1 MTNTGDAVNK
11 IISTENLKCI
21 EQDTLGSHSHPGN
34 FTPAIDNPKPKLM
47 LNESTI
53 CMIFIQMSQSTTA
66 SAVKDYMHSITTIH
80 LNNTI
85 TLAVVYPGFEEGRC

>member
-1 MTNTGDAVNK
+1 M
-11 IISTENLKCI
+11 KCI
-21 EQDTLGSHSHPGN
+21 EQDTLGSHSHSGN
-34 FTPAIDNPKPKLM
+34 FTPVLRVIDNPKPKLM

-66 SAVKDYMHSITTIH
+66 SAVKDYMHSITITH